1 MKNITIKSLNKNWQY
16 CAADINEDFSSP
28 QLDDT
33 EWAYVTDVGFDALM
47 RAPSDMIWL
56 RQRFDLSLTDVC
68 MRYFLRCDGCFV
80 PMTIYL
86 RGRVVAIYRADEALD
101 VDITDYVSLDD
112 NVLALSIA
120 PLGSGFDVN
129 RMDMYLQPI
138 ACDDLT

>member
-1 MKNITIKSLNKNWQY
+1 MEKITKISLNKNWQY
-16 CAADINEDFSSP
+16 CIADMSEDFSSP
-28 QLDDT
+28 QLDDSD
-33 EWAYVTDVGFDALM
+33 WAYVPTIDFDLLM
-47 RAPSDMIWL
+47 RASSDRVWL
-56 RQRFDLSLTDVC
+56 RQRFDLSPTDVC
-68 MRYFLRCDGCFV
+68 VRYFLRCAGCSV

-112 NVLALSIA
+112 NVLALAIA

-129 RMDMYLQPI
+129 LMDMYLQPI